1 MDSID
6 VIFYINLEKRLDR
19 KEHFLNEIIHLCKD
33 PSKIIRID
41 AVYDK
46 VGAIG
51 ATKSHIKTLETFMD
65 NPLWKTCI
73 IFEDDFTFY
82 DSSIENNNNKLSTIF
97 TEFPD
102 WGIIYLSTN
111 QLRQPPTETSNKEI
125 LKVNYTQ
132 TASGYIIKK
141 EYANDLC
148 NNFKESKEL
157 LTNCWDPENYA
168 LDTYWNK
175 LSMNRYCFRDNI
187 GYQYSSFS
195 DIEKRVVD
203 YKC

>member
-19 KEHFLNEIIHLCKD
+19 KEHFLNEILHLCKD
-33 PSKIIRID
+33 HSKIIRID

-46 VGAIG
+46 VGALG
-51 ATKSHIKTLETFMD
+51 CTKSHIKTLETFME
-65 NPLWKTCI
+65 NPLWNTCI

-82 DSSIENNNNKLSTIF
+82 DPCIENNNNRLNTIF

-102 WGIIYLSTN
+102 WGIIHLSTN
-111 QLRQPPTETSNKEI
+111 QLRKPATKTSNKEI

-132 TASGYIIKK
+132 TSSGYIIKK
-141 EYANDLC
+141 EYAKDLY
-148 NNFKESKEL
+148 NNFKKSEEL
-157 LTNCWDPENYA
+157 LRNCWDPENYA
-168 LDTYWNK
+168 LDRYWNT
-175 LSMNRYCFRDNI
+175 LTMNRYCFNPNM
-187 GYQYSSFS
+187 GYQYYSFS
-195 DIEKRVVD
+195 DIEKQNVN